1 MTPCCPLLPQ
11 MAVGAGGGS
20 GAGVGPASQMWRQ
33 LAAVCARVRPPPR
46 LRETGLLGQLR
57 CLLPGVGASMSALS
71 LSVFVCA
78 VTCLVSV
85 QGRDLDVPLR
95 FWEAGCLVL
104 RADLL
109 TFRVS
114 IYAQGGRA

>member
-46 LRETGLLGQLR
+46 LRETGLLGQPR
-57 CLLPGVGASMSALS
+57 CLLSGYEGRDWGASMSALG
-71 LSVFVCA
+71 LPVFVCA
-78 VTCLVSV
+78 GDMPCVSAREILMFLCASGEVRCL
-85 QGRDLDVPLR
+85 GRT
-95 FWEAGCLVL
+95 G
-104 RADLL
+104 
-109 TFRVS
+109 S
-114 IYAQGGRA
+114 GGQLS